1 MSPTTPT
8 VTDLLD
14 RNADTWPDRPALSW
28 RAPGSADWT
37 ALTWSGV
44 RDRVAGLAEGYAAL
58 GVAPGDHVLLMMG
71 NRPEH
76 WLSDLALVR
85 AGAVT
90 TTVYST
96 SAPDQVSYI
105 ARHCR
110 ARLAVVGD
118 AASAARVWERLVAD
132 PDTPLERLV
141 VVDGADPDRAHVP
154 YADLSADS
162 VHRAER
168 ARSARPAHPAHSS
181 HPAPASPPGSDDR
194 LTVVYTSGTTGEPK
208 GVVLTHRHVFGNATA
223 LDRVVELPD
232 HADHICYLPLAHIA
246 ERMLGLY
253 LPLYRASHVWLCAD
267 PQELPE
273 VLRHVRPPQFFGV
286 PRVWE
291 KLASGLRA
299 GLDRL
304 PEDRRA
310 AVDRARALAA
320 EHVAH
325 RERGE
330 EVPADLA
337 EGFERARDQVLR
349 PLLAA
354 AGLDRVVWAAS
365 ASAPMPLDVV
375 RFWAGLGVA
384 VMDAWGLT
392 ESAGVATVNSPV
404 SGFRLGSV
412 GRPLDGVE
420 LRVADDGEVLLRG
433 ATVFDGYLRSDG
445 TVGPAAD
452 AEGWFATGDVGRR
465 DEDGFVWITDRKK
478 ELIVTSHGKNVAPSP
493 VENALKEHPLIG
505 QAYVHGDGRPHLVAL
520 LVLDP
525 EAAPAW
531 AAAHGVGTGG
541 GTGTGTGGDGRS
553 LAEHPA
559 VLAEVDRAVAAAN
572 ARLSRPEQVKRHRL
586 LDREWGPD
594 TGELTP
600 SLKLR
605 RRVVRDLY
613 RDELAALYAP

>member
-8 VTDLLD
+8 VTHLLQ
-14 RNADTWPDRPALSW
+14 RNAEAWPDRPALSW
-28 RAPGSADWT
+28 REPGSADWT
-37 ALTWSGV
+37 TLTWSRV
-44 RDRVAGLAEGYAAL
+44 RDRVAGLAEGYTAL

-96 SAPDQVSYI
+96 SAPDQVHYI
-105 ARHCR
+105 ARHSR

-118 AASAARVWERLVAD
+118 AATARVWERPAAD
-132 PDTPLERLV
+132 PDTPLERVV
-141 VVDGADPDRAHVP
+141 VVDGADPECGHVP
-154 YADLSADS
+154 FADLAAGSATGPVDPES
-162 VHRAER
+162 GHV
-168 ARSARPAHPAHSS
+168 PD
-181 HPAPASPPGSDDR
+181 PGDR

-208 GVVLTHRHVFGNATA
+208 GVVLTHRHVFDNATA

-232 HADHICYLPLAHIA
+232 HAAHICYLPLAHIA

-267 PQELPE
+267 PQDLPE

-291 KLASGLRA
+291 KLASALRA

-304 PEDRRA
+304 PEEQRA

-320 EHVAH
+320 EHLAR

-330 EVPADLA
+330 PVPDELD
-337 EGFERARDQVLR
+337 ESFHQARDQVLR

-365 ASAPMPLDVV
+365 ASAPMPLEVV

-392 ESAGVATVNSPV
+392 ESTGVATVNSPV

-433 ATVFDGYLRSDG
+433 ATVFEGYLRPDG
-445 TVGPAAD
+445 TVEPAAD

-525 EAAPAW
+525 ETAPVW
-531 AAAHGVGTGG
+531 AAAHGAD
-541 GTGTGTGGDGRS
+541 TGGDGRS

-559 VLAEVDRAVAAAN
+559 VLAEVDRAVGAAN

-586 LDREWGPD
+586 LDREWGPA

-605 RRVVRDLY
+605 RRVVQDLY
-613 RDELAALYAP
+613 REELAALYAP

>member
-8 VTDLLD
+8 AAHLLH
-14 RNADTWPDRPALSW
+14 RNADTWPELPALSW

-37 ALTWSGV
+37 TLTWSRV
-44 RDRVAGLAEGYAAL
+44 RDRVTVLAEAYAAL

-76 WLSDLALVR
+76 WLSDLALVH

-96 SAPDQVSYI
+96 AAPDQVRYI

-110 ARLAVVGD
+110 ARLAIVGD
-118 AASAARVWERLVAD
+118 AESARVWERLAAD
-132 PDTPLERLV
+132 PHTPLARLV
-141 VVDGADPDRAHVP
+141 VVDGADPGRGHVP
-154 YADLSADS
+154 YSDLTGT
-162 VHRAER
+162 
-168 ARSARPAHPAHSS
+168 PAGPGTASGLGAG
-181 HPAPASPPGSDDR
+181 PGFGASPEDR

-208 GVVLTHRHVFGNATA
+208 GVVLTHRNVFGNAIA

-253 LPLYRASHVWLCAD
+253 LPLFRASHVWLCAD
-267 PQELPE
+267 PQDLPE
-273 VLRHVRPPQFFGV
+273 TLRHVRPPQFFGV

-291 KLASGLRA
+291 KLASALRA
-299 GLDRL
+299 GLDGL
-304 PEDRRA
+304 PDERRA

-320 EHVAH
+320 EHAAL

-330 EVPADLA
+330 KVPDDLE
-337 EGFERARDQVLR
+337 EGFERARAHVLG
-349 PLLAA
+349 PLLAR

-375 RFWAGLGVA
+375 RFWAGMGVV

-392 ESAGVATVNSPV
+392 ESTGVATVNSPV
-404 SGFRLGSV
+404 GGFRLGSV
-412 GRPLDGVE
+412 GRPIDGLA
-420 LRVADDGEVLLRG
+420 LRVADDGEILLRG
-433 ATVFDGYLRSDG
+433 ETVFDGYLDADG
-445 TVGPAAD
+445 TVRSAAG
-452 AEGWFATGDVGRR
+452 AGGWFATGDVGHR
-465 DEDGFVWITDRKK
+465 DEDGFVWITERKK
-478 ELIVTSHGKNVAPSP
+478 ELIVTSQGKNVAPSM
-493 VENALKEHPLIG
+493 VENALKEHPLVG
-505 QAYVHGDGRPHLVAL
+505 QAYVHGDGRPYLVAL

-525 EAAPAW
+525 ETAPVW
-531 AAAHGVGTGG
+531 AAAHGVDVD
-541 GTGTGTGGDGRS
+541 GDPRS
-553 LAEHPA
+553 LAEHPVVA
-559 VLAEVDRAVAAAN
+559 AEVDRAVAAAN
-572 ARLSRPEQVKRHRL
+572 ARLSRPEQVRSHRL

-605 RRVVRDLY
+605 RRAVRELY
-613 RDELAALYAP
+613 RDELAGLYAS

>member
-1 MSPTTPT
+1 MSPTTAT
-8 VTDLLD
+8 VTHLLH
-14 RNADTWPDRPALSW
+14 RNADTWPGRPALSW
-28 RAPGSADWT
+28 REPGSPDWT
-37 ALTWSGV
+37 TLTWSGV
-44 RDRVAGLAEGYAAL
+44 RDRVAVLAEGYAAL
-58 GVAPGDHVLLMMG
+58 GAAPGDHVLLMMG

-96 SAPDQVSYI
+96 SAPDQVRHI

-118 AASAARVWERLVAD
+118 AASAGVWERLVAD

-141 VVDGADPDRAHVP
+141 VVEGADPARGHVP
-154 YADLSADS
+154 YSELAT
-162 VHRAER
+162 V
-168 ARSARPAHPAHSS
+168 
-181 HPAPASPPGSDDR
+181 PAPDPAVTDRPDPDDR

-208 GVVLTHRHVFGNATA
+208 GVVLTHRHVFDNATA

-253 LPLYRASHVWLCAD
+253 LPLFRASHVWLCAD

-291 KLASGLRA
+291 KLASALRA

-304 PEDRRA
+304 PDDRRA

-330 EVPADLA
+330 RVPAELDA
-337 EGFERARDQVLR
+337 DFRRAKEQVLR

-365 ASAPMPLDVV
+365 ASAPMPLEVV
-375 RFWAGLGVA
+375 RFWAGMGVA

-392 ESAGVATVNSPV
+392 ESTGVATVNSPV

-420 LRVADDGEVLLRG
+420 LRVAEDGEVLLRG
-433 ATVFDGYLRSDG
+433 ATVFEGYLNPDG
-445 TVGPAAD
+445 TVEPGTD
-452 AEGWFATGDVGRR
+452 AGGWFATGDVGRR

-525 EAAPAW
+525 ETAPAW
-531 AAAHGVGTGG
+531 AASHGVGA
-541 GTGTGTGGDGRS
+541 DAHDEGRS

-559 VLAEVDRAVAAAN
+559 VLAEVERAVAAAN
-572 ARLSRPEQVKRHRL
+572 ARLSRPEQVRRHRL
-586 LDREWGPD
+586 LDREWGPG

-600 SLKLR
+600 ALKLR

-613 RDELAALYAP
+613 RDELAALYTP

>member
-8 VTDLLD
+8 VAHLLQ

-28 RAPGSADWT
+28 REPGSADWT
-37 ALTWSGV
+37 VLTWSQV
-44 RDRVAGLAEGYAAL
+44 RDSVARLAAAYAAL

-96 SAPDQVSYI
+96 SAPDQVRHI

-118 AASAARVWERLVAD
+118 AASAGVWERLVAD

-154 YADLSADS
+154 YADL
-162 VHRAER
+162 VAEP
-168 ARSARPAHPAHSS
+168 AAGPDDPAIATRPD
-181 HPAPASPPGSDDR
+181 PGPDDR
-194 LTVVYTSGTTGEPK
+194 LTVVYTSGTTGDPK

-223 LDRVVELPD
+223 LDRVVDLPD
-232 HADHICYLPLAHIA
+232 HAEHICYLPLAHIA

-253 LPLYRASHVWLCAD
+253 LPLFRASHVWLCAD
-267 PQELPE
+267 PEQLPE

-291 KLASGLRA
+291 KLASALRA

-304 PEDRRA
+304 PGDRRA
-310 AVDRARALAA
+310 ALERARALAA
-320 EHVAH
+320 EHVA
-325 RERGE
+325 RLERGE
-330 EVPADLA
+330 EVPDDLA
-337 EGFERARDQVLR
+337 EGFERAREQVLA
-349 PLLAA
+349 PVLAA
-354 AGLDRVVWAAS
+354 VGLDRVVWAAS

-375 RFWAGLGVA
+375 RFWAGMGLA

-433 ATVFDGYLRSDG
+433 ATVFEGYLRPDG
-445 TVGPAAD
+445 TVEPAAD

-465 DEDGFVWITDRKK
+465 DDDGFVWITDRKK
-478 ELIVTSHGKNVAPSP
+478 ELIITSHGKNVAPSP

-531 AAAHGVGTGG
+531 AAAHGAGTA
-541 GTGTGTGGDGRS
+541 GDGRS

-572 ARLSRPEQVKRHRL
+572 ARLSRAEQVKRHRL
-586 LDREWGPD
+586 LDREWGPG

-605 RRVVRDLY
+605 RRVVQDRY
-613 RDELAALYAP
+613 RDELAGLYAP

>member
-1 MSPTTPT
+1 MSPTPT
-8 VTDLLD
+8 VAHLLH

-28 RAPGSADWT
+28 REPGSADWRT
-37 ALTWSGV
+37 LTWSGV

-96 SAPDQVSYI
+96 SAPDQVRYI

-118 AASAARVWERLVAD
+118 AGSARAWERLVAD

-141 VVDGADPDRAHVP
+141 VVDGADPERGHVP
-154 YADLSADS
+154 YTDLAA
-162 VHRAER
+162 VA
-168 ARSARPAHPAHSS
+168 
-181 HPAPASPPGSDDR
+181 APASSAAEDRSDPDDR

-232 HADHICYLPLAHIA
+232 HAEHICYLPLAHIA

-253 LPLYRASHVWLCAD
+253 LPLFRASHVWLCAD

-291 KLASGLRA
+291 KLASALRA

-304 PEDRRA
+304 PPDRRA

-320 EHVAH
+320 EHISR

-330 EVPADLA
+330 LVPDDLA
-337 EGFERARDQVLR
+337 ERAERARAQVLA

-365 ASAPMPLDVV
+365 ASAPMPPEVV
-375 RFWAGLGVA
+375 RFWAGMGLA

-392 ESAGVATVNSPV
+392 ETTGVATVNSPV

-412 GRPLDGVE
+412 GRPIDGVE
-420 LRVADDGEVLLRG
+420 LRVAGDGEILVRG
-433 ATVFDGYLRSDG
+433 ATVFEGYLNPDG
-445 TVGPAAD
+445 SVGPGTGAG
-452 AEGWFATGDVGRR
+452 GWFATGDVGRR

-525 EAAPAW
+525 ETAPAW
-531 AAAHGVGTGG
+531 AAAHGIRTGAGT
-541 GTGTGTGGDGRS
+541 GDGRP

-559 VLAEVDRAVAAAN
+559 VLAEAGRAVAAAN

-586 LDREWGPD
+586 LDREWGPG

-613 RDELAALYAP
+613 RDELAALYEP